1 MELCMR
7 EKSLSGCQARAAR
20 AMLMWSVQRLAR
32 ASNISDSSIRRIE
45 SAFGVPEHVTLDL
58 LMRLRIYF
66 ESRGFT
72 FVFDNELGPGV
83 HWRYAA
89 RLSPDGR
96 AQDRR
101 NGERRQTKKRSFG
114 GSFGGDALESG

>member
-1 MELCMR
+1 
-7 EKSLSGCQARAAR
+7 
-20 AMLMWSVQRLAR
+20 MWSVQRLAR
-32 ASNISDSSIRRIE
+32 ASNISESSIRRIE
-45 SAFGVPEHVTLDL
+45 SGFGVSDNVTLDL

-89 RLSPDGR
+89 RLAPDGR
-96 AQDRR
+96 AQNRR

-114 GSFGGDALESG
+114 GSFGGQVPEPG